1 MTIVRAKI
9 DMNIPRK
16 RKGFCGQHDKV
27 SVKSLINFH
36 FDSSHVNKKKLKK
49 LLIFRHTGLKGLI
62 QSYEMIMWHSIMLG
76 KYLPAAVDNVIG
88 SCTIRLNPNTRACLQ
103 LKQMV
108 RGLTCSG
115 RPPFISFYKTLVL
128 WLNKQNINNNVNENY
143 DVKLLLIGNYIYLGF
158 HFFQK

>member
-27 SVKSLINFH
+27 SAKSLINFH

-49 LLIFRHTGLKGLI
+49 LLIFRHTSLKGLI

-88 SCTIRLNPNTRACLQ
+88 SCTVRLNPNTRACLQ

-128 WLNKQNINNNVNENY
+128 WLNKQNINNSVNDNY
-143 DVKLLLIGNYIYLGF
+143 DVKLLLIGNYINN
-158 HFFQK
+158 